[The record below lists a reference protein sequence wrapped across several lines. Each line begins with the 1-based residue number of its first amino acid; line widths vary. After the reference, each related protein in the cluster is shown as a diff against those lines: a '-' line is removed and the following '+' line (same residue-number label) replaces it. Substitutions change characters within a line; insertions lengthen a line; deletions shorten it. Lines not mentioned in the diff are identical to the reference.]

1 MASLIEELIS
11 TLDAEKAV
19 YEELVPVSEQKTK
32 VLVKEDLQGLK
43 DVTAQEQLLIDRA
56 GVIGHKREEVI
67 KNIGLVLNMKPE
79 ELDITTLARILAK
92 QPEEKQRLAALHDS
106 LRVIMKRL
114 VDVNERNK
122 ELIENS
128 LEMVEFNL
136 NFIQSTRMSPGNNNY
151 NRNATNSYTSDYGT
165 HVLMQSSSSYFQAGN
180 MLVWTS
186 TNWFPEDIRVFC
198 FNKLL
203 WRIQIWEVYLQALM

>member
-11 TLDAEKAV
+11 TLKAEKAV
-19 YEELVPVSEQKTK
+19 YEELVPVSEKKTK
-32 VLVKEDLQGLK
+32 ILVKNDLEELK
-43 DVTAQEQLLIDRA
+43 KITAQEQLLIDRA

-67 KNIGLVLNMKPE
+67 KNIGVVLNKTPE
-79 ELDITTLARILAK
+79 QLDLTSLTRLMAK
-92 QPEEKQRLAALHDS
+92 QPEEKKTLAALHDS
-106 LRVIMKRL
+106 LRTTMRRL

-151 NRNATNSYTSDYGT
+151 NRNATNSYTSDYGG
-165 HVLMQSSSSYFQAGN
+165 HGFDAKQ
-180 MLVWTS
+180 
-186 TNWFPEDIRVFC
+186 
-198 FNKLL
+198 
-203 WRIQIWEVYLQALM
+203 

>member
-19 YEELVPVSEQKTK
+19 YEELVPVSEQKTR

-151 NRNATNSYTSDYGT
+151 NRNATNSYTSDYGG
-165 HVLMQSSSSYFQAGN
+165 HGFDAKQ
-180 MLVWTS
+180 
-186 TNWFPEDIRVFC
+186 
-198 FNKLL
+198 
-203 WRIQIWEVYLQALM
+203 

>member
-1 MASLIEELIS
+1 MALQCRLG
-11 TLDAEKAV
+11 LGQGGV
-19 YEELVPVSEQKTK
+19 LGVQFLRPGQHPVPDGQ
-32 VLVKEDLQGLK
+32 LQGLIRLA
-43 DVTAQEQLLIDRA
+43 VRV
-56 GVIGHKREEVI
+56 GR
-67 KNIGLVLNMKPE
+67 LVLNMKPE

-165 HVLMQSSSSYFQAGN
+165 HGFDAKQ
-180 MLVWTS
+180 
-186 TNWFPEDIRVFC
+186 
-198 FNKLL
+198 
-203 WRIQIWEVYLQALM
+203 

>member
-106 LRVIMKRL
+106 
-114 VDVNERNK
+114 
-122 ELIENS
+122 
-128 LEMVEFNL
+128 
-136 NFIQSTRMSPGNNNY
+136 
-151 NRNATNSYTSDYGT
+151 
-165 HVLMQSSSSYFQAGN
+165 
-180 MLVWTS
+180 
-186 TNWFPEDIRVFC
+186 
-198 FNKLL
+198 
-203 WRIQIWEVYLQALM
+203 

>member
-1 MASLIEELIS
+1 
-11 TLDAEKAV
+11 
-19 YEELVPVSEQKTK
+19 
-32 VLVKEDLQGLK
+32 
-43 DVTAQEQLLIDRA
+43 
-56 GVIGHKREEVI
+56 
-67 KNIGLVLNMKPE
+67 MKPE

-165 HVLMQSSSSYFQAGN
+165 HGFDAKQ
-180 MLVWTS
+180 
-186 TNWFPEDIRVFC
+186 
-198 FNKLL
+198 
-203 WRIQIWEVYLQALM
+203 

>member
-79 ELDITTLARILAK
+79 ELDITTLARIL
-92 QPEEKQRLAALHDS
+92 D
-106 LRVIMKRL
+106 
-114 VDVNERNK
+114 
-122 ELIENS
+122 
-128 LEMVEFNL
+128 
-136 NFIQSTRMSPGNNNY
+136 
-151 NRNATNSYTSDYGT
+151 
-165 HVLMQSSSSYFQAGN
+165 
-180 MLVWTS
+180 
-186 TNWFPEDIRVFC
+186 
-198 FNKLL
+198 
-203 WRIQIWEVYLQALM
+203 

>member
-67 KNIGLVLNMKPE
+67 KNIGLVLNMKP
-79 ELDITTLARILAK
+79 
-92 QPEEKQRLAALHDS
+92 
-106 LRVIMKRL
+106 
-114 VDVNERNK
+114 
-122 ELIENS
+122 
-128 LEMVEFNL
+128 
-136 NFIQSTRMSPGNNNY
+136 
-151 NRNATNSYTSDYGT
+151 
-165 HVLMQSSSSYFQAGN
+165 
-180 MLVWTS
+180 
-186 TNWFPEDIRVFC
+186 
-198 FNKLL
+198 
-203 WRIQIWEVYLQALM
+203 